1 MKQYGDEVRDGW
13 WGGKNMGGGGE
24 YIKPNL
30 QRIKAQGG
38 SKKQSCSECPGTHL
52 VLEVLKIRQNFE
64 NWKLFVTVYGQPN
77 RRTDGNHSEQSSRS
91 ALKTARLITH

>member
-1 MKQYGDEVRDGW
+1 MRGEEY
-13 WGGKNMGGGGE
+13 GGGGGVIYQTKSTE
-24 YIKPNL
+24 NQGPRGI
-30 QRIKAQGG
+30 QKAKLLRMSRNTFGFG
-38 SKKQSCSECPGTHL
+38 SFE
-52 VLEVLKIRQNFE
+52 IRQNFE